1 MPFYGNIHHCES
13 VIGFESDKISKALKE
28 RYNVKEILLPNAVL
42 HHSQTLQTFAI
53 KVDNAHS

>member
-1 MPFYGNIHHCES
+1 MPVYGNIYHRES

-28 RYNVKEILLPNAVL
+28 RYNVEDILLPNVVL
-42 HHSQTLQTFAI
+42 HHSQTFQTFAI